1 MIALPDQQL
10 QSEDW
15 DCGRAALRAALSVY
29 GRPLRLPD
37 LSNPVQGT
45 CPSTLEAIVRSLG
58 LPAVSGNMRTD
69 DLRHF
74 TDLGRPVLCPIAD
87 HGGHWVVVV
96 GTSGRAA
103 TVYYFDPS
111 KGAASR
117 RRSAWEAAWRDTD
130 SKGTAYVNW
139 GLVVG

>member
-29 GRPLRLPD
+29 GRHLRLPD

-45 CPSTLEAIVRSLG
+45 CPSTLEAIVRALG
-58 LPAVSGNMRTD
+58 LPVVSGNMRTK

-96 GTSGRAA
+96 GEARKV
-103 TVYYFDPS
+103 VYYFDPS
-111 KGAASR
+111 KGMSLR
-117 RRSAWEAAWRDTD
+117 KQSAWEARWTDTD

-139 GLVVG
+139 GIVVG